1 MAKSQRSS
9 RQKALRTQR
18 ANRSAPWVA
27 EAEAKRME
35 ALQKC
40 LESEPVPIVSS
51 IPEAAADEEQQQRGR
66 EGGGSSGADAM
77 AVEQQQPKSGKKKK
91 GVKVGSS
98 VLAGK
103 RGVAKKK
110 GAKTQAML
118 RAQFGKKTKKQRR

>member
-1 MAKSQRSS
+1 MPAVLQ
-9 RQKALRTQR
+9 
-18 ANRSAPWVA
+18 
-27 EAEAKRME
+27 E